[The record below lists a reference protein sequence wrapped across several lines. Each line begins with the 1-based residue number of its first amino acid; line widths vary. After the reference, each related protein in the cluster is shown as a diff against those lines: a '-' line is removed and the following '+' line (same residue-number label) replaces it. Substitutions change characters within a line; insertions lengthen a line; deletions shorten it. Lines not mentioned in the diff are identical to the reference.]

1 MEVLNEISS
10 QNNVQVNT
18 KGIVDNEIEVVTN
31 DVPTESLELFANA
44 KKTKNNLIEE
54 EEEEYSEEEVL
65 EDNQF
70 TNKNVNSPF
79 NSLHSNPEPE
89 PVRQNSP
96 QSNSFGFN
104 FGQQQSEDEAQSVI
118 SEISEQSSLEEDEP
132 RQMSYEEIQREKK
145 NLLFKL
151 NRLEKAGY
159 KTSRKYTM
167 ASNLD
172 DMKFEFNKVKRE
184 CDVEKS
190 IKFQRKML
198 MAFTSGVEFLNNKFD
213 PFDLKLDGWSE
224 HTMDSINEYDDVFE
238 ELHDK
243 YNEKIKVAPEVRLL
257 MMVGGS
263 AFMFHLTNSLFKSNM
278 PAFGDILQQNPNL
291 AREFGQAT
299 LNSMRQSDPSNPV
312 LNMVNQGMNMGRPQP
327 PPQGTPVSQ
336 FTNAP
341 QPATLNRQPVAPPQA
356 NVNLPPRPQN
366 PRMSAP
372 NEQPSMKMKGP
383 PNLDDLLGNSQLD
396 DEIKLL
402 TPKKKTPVRRKK
414 KNINV
419 NF

>member
-1 MEVLNEISS
+1 MEVLNDNSS

-18 KGIVDNEIEVVTN
+18 KGIVDTDIEV
-31 DVPTESLELFANA
+31 VPTESLELFANA

-54 EEEEYSEEEVL
+54 EEYSEEEIEL
-65 EDNQF
+65 QDDLADK
-70 TNKNVNSPF
+70 TVNSPF
-79 NSLHSNPEPE
+79 NSLYSKSE
-89 PVRQNSP
+89 PVSTSEPIRHNSP
-96 QSNSFGFN
+96 PQQSNSFGFN
-104 FGQQQSEDEAQSVI
+104 FGQQQSEDETQSVI
-118 SEISEQSSLEEDEP
+118 SEISEQSSMGEEP
-132 RQMSYEEIQREKK
+132 RQMSYEEIQREKQ

-172 DMKFEFNKVKRE
+172 DMKYEFNKVKRE

-198 MAFTSGVEFLNNKFD
+198 MAFSSGVEFLNNKFD
-213 PFDLKLDGWSE
+213 PFDLRLDGWSE
-224 HTMDSINEYDDVFE
+224 HTMESINEYDDVFE

-299 LNSMRQSDPSNPV
+299 LNSMRQTDPSNPV

-341 QPATLNRQPVAPPQA
+341 QPATLNRPPQLPPQQA
-356 NVNLPPRPQN
+356 RVNLPPRPQN
-366 PRMSAP
+366 PRMGAS
-372 NEQPSMKMKGP
+372 NEQSQMKGP
-383 PNLDDLLGNSQLD
+383 PNLDELLGNTQLD
-396 DEIKLL
+396 DDIKLL
-402 TPKKKTPVRRKK
+402 TPKKKPTIRRKK
-414 KNINV
+414 KNMNV